1 MKNFYKPGQIMTVI
15 AGADQEAGKVY
26 QVGTLI
32 GVAANTVLSGEE
44 NELALAGVYKIPNPD
59 SVAIAQGA
67 LVGYDLANNKITAAG
82 AGDYDIGHAFK
93 TIAATTDDACVRLIG
108 GGEGSA
114 Y

>member
-1 MKNFYKPGQIMTVI
+1 MKNFYKPGQMITVV
-15 AGADQEAGKVY
+15 AGTDQEAGKVY
-26 QVGTLI
+26 QVGALI
-32 GVAANTVLSGEE
+32 GVAANTVKSGEE
-44 NELALAGVYKIPNPD
+44 NELALSGAYYIPNPD

-67 LVGYDLANNKITAAG
+67 LVGYNLAANKITAAG

-93 TIAATTDDACVRLIG
+93 TIPASTDDAIVRLIG